1 MIGPV
6 SENNKRWFYL
16 AVLSIIWG
24 SSFILIKK
32 GLVGLNPFQLAS
44 LRMIFAAVAIGIYSF
59 NSLKKIP
66 KKSWKW
72 IIITAYFGTFFPV
85 YLISYGQTE
94 IESGLASIIT
104 TVTPINTLIIGIIFF
119 SLSFSTKQI
128 FGLFIGLLGSIL
140 LLYEAKETN
149 SDTNIFYSFFVFMT
163 TVGYAASVNLIK
175 KYLTEI
181 PPDVVTA
188 GIFLSISPPALMVLI
203 FSDFSSLDFYDTK
216 VINSILFVFILG
228 VISSATAQTL
238 FNKFVKIASPLFAS
252 AVTYT
257 MPLVAIFWAL
267 LDGEV
272 LTIMQYFAAAIIL
285 IGVYMVNKKRTS

>member
-1 MIGPV
+1 
-6 SENNKRWFYL
+6 
-16 AVLSIIWG
+16 
-24 SSFILIKK
+24 
-32 GLVGLNPFQLAS
+32 
-44 LRMIFAAVAIGIYSF
+44 MIFAAIAIGIYSF

-188 GIFLSISPPALMVLI
+188 GIFLSISPPALLVLI

-285 IGVYMVNKKRTS
+285 IGVYMVNKKKTS

>member
-1 MIGPV
+1 MIGQV
-6 SENNKRWFYL
+6 SENNKRWLYL
-16 AVLSIIWG
+16 AVLSIIWC

-32 GLVGLNPFQLAS
+32 CLVGLTPFQLAS
-44 LRMIFAAVAIGIYSF
+44 IRMIFAATAIAIYSF
-59 NSLKKIP
+59 NSIKKIP

-119 SLSFSTKQI
+119 SLTFTTKQLL
-128 FGLFIGLLGSIL
+128 GLFVGLVGSIL

-149 SDTNIFYSFFVFMT
+149 SDTNIFYSFFVFLT

-181 PPDVVTA
+181 PPEAVTA
-188 GIFLSISPPALMVLI
+188 GIFLSISPPALLVLI
-203 FSDFSSLDFYDTK
+203 FSDFGSLDFYDSK
-216 VINSILFVFILG
+216 VTTSILFVFILG
-228 VISSATAQTL
+228 VFSSALAQTL
-238 FNKFVKIASPLFAS
+238 FNKFVKIASPLLAS

-257 MPLVAIFWAL
+257 MPIVAIFWAL

-285 IGVYMVNKKRTS
+285 IGVYMVNKNKTN

>member
-1 MIGPV
+1 MIGQV
-6 SENNKRWFYL
+6 SENNKRWLYL

-32 GLVGLNPFQLAS
+32 GLVGLTPFQLAS
-44 LRMIFAAVAIGIYSF
+44 LRMIFAATAIAIYSF

-119 SLSFSTKQI
+119 SLTFTTKQLL
-128 FGLFIGLLGSIL
+128 GLFVGLVGSIL

-181 PPDVVTA
+181 PTEAVTA
-188 GIFLSISPPALMVLI
+188 GIFLSISPPALLVLI
-203 FSDFSSLDFYDTK
+203 FSDFGSLDFYDSK
-216 VINSILFVFILG
+216 VTTSILFVFILG
-228 VISSATAQTL
+228 VYSSALAQTL

-257 MPLVAIFWAL
+257 MPIVAIFWAL

-285 IGVYMVNKKRTS
+285 IGVYMVNKKKTN

>member
-1 MIGPV
+1 MEAELKYAFIFFV
-6 SENNKRWFYL
+6 AFF
-16 AVLSIIWG
+16 VLFEYIY
-24 SSFILIKK
+24 F
-32 GLVGLNPFQLAS
+32 GLNII
-44 LRMIFAAVAIGIYSF
+44 LRS
-59 NSLKKIP
+59 P
-66 KKSWKW
+66 
-72 IIITAYFGTFFPV
+72 
-85 YLISYGQTE
+85 
-94 IESGLASIIT
+94 IIT

-119 SLSFSTKQI
+119 SLTFTTKQLL
-128 FGLFIGLLGSIL
+128 GLFVGLVGSIL

-181 PPDVVTA
+181 PPEAVTA
-188 GIFLSISPPALMVLI
+188 GIFLSISPPALLVLI
-203 FSDFSSLDFYDTK
+203 FSDFGSLDFYDSK
-216 VINSILFVFILG
+216 VTTSILFVFILG
-228 VISSATAQTL
+228 VFSSALAQTL

-257 MPLVAIFWAL
+257 MPIVAIFWAL

-285 IGVYMVNKKRTS
+285 IGVYMVNKKKTN

>member
-1 MIGPV
+1 LIGQI
-6 SENNKRWFYL
+6 SENNKRWLYL

-32 GLVGLNPFQLAS
+32 GLVGLTAFQLAS
-44 LRMIFAAVAIGIYSF
+44 LRMIFAATAIGIYSF

-119 SLSFSTKQI
+119 SLTFTTKQLL
-128 FGLFIGLLGSIL
+128 GLFVGLVGSIL

-181 PPDVVTA
+181 PPEAVTA
-188 GIFLSISPPALMVLI
+188 GIFLSISPPALVVL
-203 FSDFSSLDFYDTK
+203 FLSDFTSLNFNDSEVKT
-216 VINSILFVFILG
+216 SILFIFILG
-228 VISSATAQTL
+228 VFSSAIAQTL

-257 MPLVAIFWAL
+257 MPIVAIFWAL
-267 LDGEV
+267 LDGEI
-272 LTIMQYFAAAIIL
+272 LTLMQYFAAAIIL
-285 IGVYMVNKKRTS
+285 IGVYMVNKKKTS